1 MIPYIVKSMK
11 KPGSDVKVF
20 YIQAAPSVPLT
31 LERIAKN
38 ISARCTVTET
48 DCLAVLNELET
59 EVIAA
64 MQNGNSIRFGKLG
77 SFRPTISSRG
87 ANTVQDVKLS
97 NVKAVRSR
105 FTMGSRLRAALLLS
119 NVDVRFI
126 KRDAIGS
133 TGNAGGAEGEDH
145 A

>member
-11 KPGSDVKVF
+11 KPGSDVKMF

-126 KRDAIGS
+126 KRDTIGS
-133 TGNAGGAEGEDH
+133 TGSAGGAEGEDH

>member
-11 KPGSDVKVF
+11 KPGSDVKMF
-20 YIQAAPSVPLT
+20 YIQAAHSVPLT

-133 TGNAGGAEGEDH
+133 TGSAGGAEGEDH

>member
-1 MIPYIVKSMK
+1 MEQLKQQYEAMGISSAVYEYGEKALARLRERFDAI
-11 KPGSDVKVF
+11 D
-20 YIQAAPSVPLT
+20 
-31 LERIAKN
+31 RIAEFNQAK
-38 ISARCTVTET
+38 
-48 DCLAVLNELET
+48 
-59 EVIAA
+59 VIAA

>member
-11 KPGSDVKVF
+11 KPGTEEKLF

-64 MQNGNSIRFGKLG
+64 MQNGNSVRFGKLG
-77 SFRPTISSRG
+77 SFRPTISSHG
-87 ANTVQDVKLS
+87 ANTIQEVKLS

-105 FTMGSRLRAALLLS
+105 FRMGSRLRAALLLS
-119 NVDVRFI
+119 NADVRFV
-126 KRDAIGS
+126 KRDAIGK
-133 TGNAGGAEGEDH
+133 TDNAEGEDH